1 MVKFPE
7 VTVKLT
13 GRDGNAFAIIGAVV
27 KAMRETKVSNP
38 GSDYTYALAQEKF
51 ITHTD
56 ISEFDYDPEKKI
68 LTFRG
73 LFNALRK
80 DTLYVTL
87 AIKGRETTKY
97 FAIKETTK
105 HFGRSYIYTSE
116 CGEFTAIIRKGMW

>member
-1 MVKFPE
+1 ME
-7 VTVKLT
+7 NLS
-13 GRDGNAFAIIGAVV
+13 R
-27 KAMRETKVSNP
+27 
-38 GSDYTYALAQEKF
+38 EKF

-73 LFNALRK
+73 VFNALRK

-97 FAIKETTK
+97 FAIKEN
-105 HFGRSYIYTSE
+105 FGRDYIYTSE
-116 CGEFTAIIRKGMW
+116 CGEFTAIIRNYTSSTILSSFA